1 VAERLEDLSAS
12 FARHLRAEGRADR
25 TGVIYAAS
33 VRFFAEW
40 LAAAGRPATL
50 DELSRSAIR
59 EWLAGLVERGQA
71 PGTVRTRYKGLH
83 RFCTWL
89 VAEGELSAHP
99 MIGLDVPAVPDKP
112 VPLLSDEDLT
122 KLIKACAGTRWYDRR
137 DEAVVRFLLDTG
149 VRVSELTGLSVADVD
164 LDHEMALVLGKGR
177 KLRPVYFSARTSRAL
192 DRWLRERRKHQWSHL
207 DAFFLGERG
216 ALGVDGVRELVRVR
230 GEKAGLPG
238 VHPHRFRHSF
248 AHDFL
253 LNGGQER
260 DLMRLAGWSSDAMLQ
275 RYGSAAADLRAREAA
290 RRMRRGD
297 RV

>member
-12 FARHLRAEGRADR
+12 FARHLRAEGRTDR
-25 TGVIYAAS
+25 TGVIYTAS
-33 VRFFAEW
+33 VRFFVAW
-40 LAAAGRPATL
+40 LVAAGRPATL
-50 DELSRSAIR
+50 DELTRSAIR
-59 EWLAGLVERGQA
+59 EWLASLVDRGQA

-89 VAEGELSAHP
+89 VAEGELTEHP
-99 MIGLDVPAVPDKP
+99 MAGLDVPTVPDKP
-112 VPLLSDEDLT
+112 VPLLSDDDLT

-137 DEAVVRFLLDTG
+137 DEGVIRFLLDTG
-149 VRVSELTGLSVADVD
+149 VRVSELTGLAVADVD
-164 LDHEMALVLGKGR
+164 LDHEMAMVLGKGR
-177 KLRPVYFSARTSRAL
+177 KLRPVYFSARTARAL
-192 DRWLRERRKHQWSHL
+192 DRWTRERRKHRWSHL
-207 DAFFLGERG
+207 DRFFLGERG
-216 ALGVDGVRELVRVR
+216 ALTADGVREIVRVR
-230 GEKAGLPG
+230 GEKAGIPH

-260 DLMRLAGWSSDAMLQ
+260 DLMRLAGWSSDSMLE

-290 RRMRRGD
+290 KRMRRGD